1 VIAGARAPLYF
12 VSRPAVR
19 AVRTAPSTHQA
30 QPAAALPLTSK
41 GKKDIMPLRFACT
54 LLSATIGAAA
64 LAPADT
70 TAQSYPHKPI
80 RILVGFTPG
89 GNADVSARILTARMA
104 QALGTAIVVENRS
117 GAAGSVA
124 AQIVSR
130 ATPDGYTLLW
140 ANTGSFAVNPILQ
153 KNLPYDP
160 EKAFAPVGLTLTFCN
175 VLIAHPDAPFASV
188 PQLLAQAKAKPKQ
201 INLGSQGIG
210 SAGFLSG
217 QLLEQTAGIQLSQ
230 VPYKGGAEAVTAVV
244 GGELQLAFA
253 ATNTAGGMRNRLKLL
268 AVTSTKRDPVVPEVP
283 TLHEA
288 GLKGYDATFWFGVA
302 TPAGTPAAVVQRL
315 NGVLRDALTDP
326 EMIKTMQR
334 HGLNAEPS
342 TPEEF
347 RARARSDHAKWKR
360 VLEGS

>member
-1 VIAGARAPLYF
+1 
-12 VSRPAVR
+12 
-19 AVRTAPSTHQA
+19 
-30 QPAAALPLTSK
+30 
-41 GKKDIMPLRFACT
+41 MPTRFACT
-54 LLSATIGAAA
+54 LVAAVTA
-64 LAPADT
+64 GTLYPADSS
-70 TAQSYPHKPI
+70 AQSYPHKPI

-89 GNADVSARILTARMA
+89 GNADVSARILTSKMA
-104 QALGTAIVVENRS
+104 QALGTTIVVENRA

-160 EKAFAPVGLTLTFCN
+160 EKAFVPVGLTLTFCN
-175 VLIAHPDAPFASV
+175 VLITHPDAPYGSV
-188 PQLLAQAKAKPKQ
+188 AQVLAQAKAKPKQ
-201 INLGSQGIG
+201 VDLGSQGIG

-217 QLLEQTAGIQLSQ
+217 QLLEQMAGIQLSH
-230 VPYKGGAEAVTAVV
+230 VPYKGGAQAVAAVV
-244 GGELQLAFA
+244 GAELQLAFA
-253 ATNTAGGMRNRLKLL
+253 ATNTAGGMRNRLRLL

-283 TLHEA
+283 TMQEA
-288 GLKGYDATFWFGVA
+288 GLKGYDATFWFGIA
-302 TPAGTPAAVVQRL
+302 APAGTPAAVVQRL
-315 NGVLRDALTDP
+315 NAVLRDALTDP

-360 VLEGS
+360 VIEGG